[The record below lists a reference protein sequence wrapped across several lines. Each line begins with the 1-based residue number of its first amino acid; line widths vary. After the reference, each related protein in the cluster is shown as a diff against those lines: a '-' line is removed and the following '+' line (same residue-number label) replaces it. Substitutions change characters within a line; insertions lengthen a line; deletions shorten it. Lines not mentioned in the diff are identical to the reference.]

1 VSATSSRRLR
11 DLGLALGELPPGQRN
26 AISDVPGVTVGH
38 ATLKGGSIN
47 TGITAIL
54 PHGGNIFRDKVM
66 ATSVVFNGFGK
77 TTGLVQVDELGAIET
92 PILLTNTLSVG
103 TAAEG
108 LVRYKLARN
117 PEIGTLT
124 GTVNPVVG
132 ECNDGFLNDIRGLH
146 VKTEHVDEAI
156 GAASADVIHG
166 AVGGGTGM
174 SAYGLKGGIGSA
186 SRRLDLDDQA
196 NHLGILVLANF
207 GRLEDLTV
215 AGRPLG
221 RRIAEARKAKSEVD
235 AGSIIIVLATDLPA
249 SERQL
254 RRIARRTAVGLAR
267 SGSHLGHGSGD
278 LCIAFTTANRIQHF
292 EKKPVIAWQAL
303 AETRIDIAFRAAA
316 EATEEAVIDAMLA
329 AEPMIGRDGNR
340 RDSLRDYLDL
350 L

>member
-1 VSATSSRRLR
+1 VNTSSARRLR
-11 DLGLALGELPPGQRN
+11 DLGLVVGELKPGSNN

-38 ATLKGGSIN
+38 ATLKGGDIN
-47 TGITAIL
+47 TGVTAIL
-54 PHGGNIFRDKVM
+54 PHGGNIFHDKVM

-103 TAAEG
+103 GVAEA
-108 LVRYKLARN
+108 LVGYKLRRN
-117 PEIGTLT
+117 PEIGVTT
-124 GTVNPVVG
+124 GTVNPIVG

-146 VKTEHVDEAI
+146 VNAAHVHKAI
-156 GAASADVIHG
+156 TSAAAGFAQG

-186 SRRLDLDDQA
+186 SRRLDLDGQTY
-196 NHLGILVLANF
+196 HLGILVLANF

-215 AGRPLG
+215 VGRPLG
-221 RRIAEARKAKSEVD
+221 RKIAQARGSKAVPD
-235 AGSIIIVLATDLPA
+235 AGSIIIVLATDLPV

-254 RRIARRTAVGLAR
+254 QRIARRTAVGLAR
-267 SGSHLGHGSGD
+267 TGSHLGHGSGD

-292 EKKPVIAWQAL
+292 ERKAVIAWQAL
-303 AETRIDIAFRAAA
+303 AEPRIDIAFRAAV

-329 AEPMIGRDGNR
+329 ADPMVGRGGNR
-340 RDSLRDYLDL
+340 RDSLRDFLHL

>member
-1 VSATSSRRLR
+1 VSPSSARRLR
-11 DLGLALGELPPGQRN
+11 DLGIGIGELKPGRRN
-26 AISDVPGVTVGH
+26 AISDVPDVTVGH
-38 ATLKGGSIN
+38 ATLNGGNVN
-47 TGITAIL
+47 TGVTAIL
-54 PHGGNIFRDKVM
+54 PHGGNLFRDKVM

-77 TTGLVQVDELGAIET
+77 TTGLVQVDELGTIET

-108 LVRYKLARN
+108 LVRYKLGRN
-117 PEIGTLT
+117 REIGTLT

-146 VKTEHVDEAI
+146 VKASHVDEAI
-156 GAASADVIHG
+156 AAAAADFAQG

-186 SRRLDLDDQA
+186 SRRLELDGKVF
-196 NHLGILVLANF
+196 HLGILVLANF
-207 GRLEDLTV
+207 GRLEDLAV

-221 RRIAEARKAKSEVD
+221 RKIAEAKKAKGQAD
-235 AGSIIIVLATDLPA
+235 TGSIIIVLATDLPT

-254 RRIARRTAVGLAR
+254 RRVARRTAVGLAR
-267 SGSHLGHGSGD
+267 TGSHLGHGSGD

-292 EKKPVIAWQAL
+292 EKKAVIAWQAL
-303 AETRIDIAFRAAA
+303 AETRIDLAFRAAA

-329 AEPMIGRDGNR
+329 ADPMIGRDGNR
-340 RDSLRDYLDL
+340 RDSLRDYLHL